1 MDKSNLPQSPEPS
14 HHWLDQ
20 PRNVNRIVKGLYL
33 LCGLVLAVDLLD
45 AWLGFKQQI
54 HPEFARTFGFYGVFG
69 FVCYVGI
76 VLGAKQLRKLLMRKE
91 DYYGE

>member
-45 AWLGFKQQI
+45 AWLGFK
-54 HPEFARTFGFYGVFG
+54 
-69 FVCYVGI
+69 
-76 VLGAKQLRKLLMRKE
+76 
-91 DYYGE
+91 